1 MYVRANN
8 DIICV
13 DKLIKAE
20 YKPGSYNSST
30 IILTYTVDNVNTK
43 ESIVVSEFSNI
54 SKNCIQLLT
63 EALKN
68 NKNFVDLS
76 KNS

>member
-8 DIICV
+8 DIICI

-20 YKPGSYNSST
+20 FKPASYNSST

>member
-8 DIICV
+8 DIICI